1 MRLRVSQISYFIIV
15 LVSGGFS
22 MTRTIYTLICG
33 ALILSA
39 AVTPVVILV
48 LDKAIL

>member
-1 MRLRVSQISYFIIV
+1 MRLGASQISYFIIV
-15 LVSGGFS
+15 LGSGGFS
-22 MTRTIYTLICG
+22 MTRTIYTFICG